1 MSSISYKMPKLVS
14 DFELSNKLIE
24 EAKLKARPES
34 ERIKK
39 TLKKEII
46 DALINNGISK
56 KEAIKIASDRIE
68 KKFLDP
74 SFIIKF
80 NDGKEVAAGVIK
92 ACPKFFEGEYVADSF
107 SPEDGT
113 QKAIILPDGN
123 IYSFKHGGYTI
134 RTNTSVAHVIDRIN
148 KIQNVYSELES
159 LGLKDE
165 FEKILSNIE
174 DLSKKD
180 IKEIKTL
187 LKTKGVIKNLD
198 DLNVKLYSR
207 YELSPE
213 GKPLSTDKN
222 LEELLQ
228 KMGSEYHYDLIVKEL
243 KITHPEISGN
253 SDNDLGIAYSIIQS
267 YAERDGF
274 KKDIIEHLSPLL
286 MNKFAINPLKDM
298 VEDAISKYDGQ
309 DYIKKLVDCLESNCT
324 YQYKYVIVMLWLIQC
339 VASWFHDNENCPV
352 KGAYMK
358 FEQVWLIQGL
368 QGLNKTKLFSKL
380 LDFNGMNKYF
390 KAGAKLNPTDKD
402 TIIQSIGYG
411 IVELGEIDSTFRKS
425 DIAELK
431 AFLSNT
437 YDQVRLP
444 YDRTASKYKRRTSF
458 CASVN
463 ETSFL
468 VDQTGNRRF
477 LILSLIA
484 ILFSEVE
491 KIDFFQLWGQ
501 VGQLYK
507 NGTKWWLD
515 RADDNDKLILDEL
528 EQLHS
533 SHIKTTMIDDIVCE
547 IVAKIEHIK
556 SQSSFPSFQSNNGQI
571 MQTTFSPTKILQ
583 YFGIQKPNRNEIAE
597 FKEKMAKAGFEFNKA
612 STLRLPA
619 NLLM

>member
-1 MSSISYKMPKLVS
+1 MSSSYKMPKLVS

-24 EAKLKARPES
+24 EAKIKAKPES

-39 TLKKEII
+39 SQKQE
-46 DALINNGISK
+46 LITILVKNGISK
-56 KEAIKIASDRIE
+56 KEAIKMASDRID
-68 KKFLDP
+68 KLSLDP

-80 NDGKEVAAGVIK
+80 NDGKEVAVGVIK
-92 ACPKFFEGEYVADSF
+92 ACPKLYEGEYVADPF
-107 SPEDGT
+107 YELEGK

-134 RTNTSVAHVIDRIN
+134 RNNTSVAYVIDRIN
-148 KIQNVYSELES
+148 KIQNVYSELEA

-180 IKEIKTL
+180 IREIKTL

-207 YELSPE
+207 YELSSE
-213 GKPLSTDKN
+213 GRPLSTDKN
-222 LEELLQ
+222 LEELLR
-228 KMGSEYHYDLIVKEL
+228 KYGFEFFYDEIAKEL
-243 KITHPEISGN
+243 KITHSEISK
-253 SDNDLGIAYSIIQS
+253 STDNDLGVAYSIIQS
-267 YAERDGF
+267 YAERDNF
-274 KKDIIEHLSPLL
+274 KKDIIEHLGPLL

-309 DYIKKLVDCLESNCT
+309 DYIKKLVDCLELNST

-339 VASWFHDNENCPV
+339 VASWFHENEKCPV

-358 FEQVWLIQGL
+358 FEQVLLIQGM
-368 QGLNKTKLFSKL
+368 QGLSKTKLFSKL

-390 KAGAKLNPTDKD
+390 KAGAKLNPSDKD
-402 TIIQSIGYG
+402 TIIQSNGYG
-411 IVELGEIDSTFRKS
+411 IVELGEIDATFRKS

-468 VDQTGNRRF
+468 VDMTGNRRF
-477 LILSLIA
+477 LILPLLA
-484 ILFSEVE
+484 INFIKVE
-491 KIDFFQLWGQ
+491 EIDFFSIM
-501 VGQLYK
+501 
-507 NGTKWWLD
+507 GTNWYY
-515 RADDNDKLILDEL
+515 
-528 EQLHS
+528 
-533 SHIKTTMIDDIVCE
+533 V
-547 IVAKIEHIK
+547 
-556 SQSSFPSFQSNNGQI
+556 
-571 MQTTFSPTKILQ
+571 
-583 YFGIQKPNRNEIAE
+583 
-597 FKEKMAKAGFEFNKA
+597 
-612 STLRLPA
+612 
-619 NLLM
+619 

>member
-1 MSSISYKMPKLVS
+1 MNSSYKMPKLLS
-14 DFELSNKLIE
+14 DFNLSNKLIE
-24 EAKLKARPES
+24 ESKLKAKPES
-34 ERIKK
+34 DRIKK
-39 TLKKEII
+39 SLKKEII
-46 DALINNGISK
+46 DSLVKNGISK
-56 KEAIKIASDRIE
+56 KEAMKIASDRIE
-68 KKFLDP
+68 RKSLDP

-80 NDGKEVAAGVIK
+80 NDGKEVAVGIIK
-92 ACPKFFEGEYVADSF
+92 ACPSLYEGDYVSDSF

-134 RTNTSVAHVIDRIN
+134 RTNTSVSHVVDRIN
-148 KIQNVYSELES
+148 KIQNVYSELEA
-159 LGLKDE
+159 LELKDE

-207 YELSPE
+207 YELSAE
-213 GKPLSTDKN
+213 GRPLSTDKN
-222 LEELLQ
+222 LEELLR
-228 KMGSEYHYDLIVKEL
+228 KCNFEFFYDEIAKEL
-243 KITHPEISGN
+243 KIIHPEISG
-253 SDNDLGIAYSIIQS
+253 STDNDLGVAYLIIQS

-274 KKDIIEHLSPLL
+274 KKDVIEHLSPLL

-324 YQYKYVIVMLWLIQC
+324 YQYKYKITMLWLIQC

-358 FEQVWLIQGL
+358 FEQVLLIQGI
-368 QGLNKTKLFSKL
+368 QGLSKTKLFSKL
-380 LDFNGMNKYF
+380 LDFDGMNKYF
-390 KAGAKLNPTDKD
+390 KAGAKLNPSDKD
-402 TIIQSIGYG
+402 TIIQSIGFG

-484 ILFSEVE
+484 ILFGEVE

-528 EQLHS
+528 ELLHA
-533 SHIKTTMIDDIVCE
+533 SHIKTTMIDDIVCDV
-547 IVAKIEHIK
+547 VAKIQQIK
-556 SQSSFPSFQSNNGQI
+556 LQPNFSGNQNHMMN
-571 MQTTFSPTKILQ
+571 TTFSPTKILQ
-583 YFGIQKPNRNEIAE
+583 YFNIPKPNRNEIAE
-597 FKEKMAKAGFEFNKA
+597 FKEKMSKAGYEFNKA
-612 STLRLPA
+612 NNFRLPA

>member
-1 MSSISYKMPKLVS
+1 MSNYKMPKLVS
-14 DFELSNKLIE
+14 NFELSNKLIE
-24 EAKLKARPES
+24 EAKLKAKPES
-34 ERIKK
+34 EKTKK
-39 TLKKEII
+39 FLKSKII
-46 DALINNGISK
+46 DTLVKNGISK
-56 KEAIKIASDRIE
+56 KEAMKIASDRIE
-68 KKFLDP
+68 KNFLDP

-80 NDGKEVAAGVIK
+80 NDGKEVAVGIIK
-92 ACPKFFEGEYVADSF
+92 ACPNLYEGQYVADPF
-107 SPEDGT
+107 SIEDG

-134 RTNTSVAHVIDRIN
+134 RTNTSVAYVIDRIN
-148 KIQNVYSELES
+148 KIQNVYSELEA

-165 FEKILSNIE
+165 FEKILSSIE

-187 LKTKGVIKNLD
+187 LKTKGIIKNLE
-198 DLNVKLYSR
+198 DLSVKLYSR
-207 YELSPE
+207 YELSVE

-222 LEELLQ
+222 LEELLR
-228 KMGSEYHYDLIVKEL
+228 KYSFEFFYDDIAKEL
-243 KITHPEISGN
+243 TVIHPEISGN
-253 SDNDLGIAYSIIQS
+253 SDNNLGVAYSIIQS
-267 YAERDGF
+267 YAERDNF

-324 YQYKYVIVMLWLIQC
+324 YQYKYAVVMLWLIQC

-352 KGAYMK
+352 KCAYMK
-358 FEQVWLIQGL
+358 FEQVLLIQGI
-368 QGLNKTKLFSKL
+368 QGLSKTKLFSKL

-390 KAGAKLNPTDKD
+390 KAGAKLNPSDKD

-411 IVELGEIDSTFRKS
+411 VVELGEIDATFRKS

-515 RADDNDKLILDEL
+515 RADINDKLILDEL
-528 EQLHS
+528 EQLHNF
-533 SHIKTTMIDDIVCE
+533 HIKTTMIDDIVNE
-547 IVAKIEHIK
+547 IVNKL
-556 SQSSFPSFQSNNGQI
+556 QSINTYQNTQLSGSMS
-571 MQTTFSPTKILQ
+571 QTTFSPSKILQ
-583 YFGIQKPNRNEIAE
+583 NFGIQKPNRNEIAE
-597 FKEKMAKAGFEFNKA
+597 FKAKMEANGFSFNKA
-612 STLRLPA
+612 GTIRLPS
-619 NLLM
+619 NILITI

>member
-1 MSSISYKMPKLVS
+1 MSSSYKMPKLVS
-14 DFELSNKLIE
+14 NFELSNKLIE
-24 EAKLKARPES
+24 EAKLKAKPES

-39 TLKKEII
+39 SQKQE
-46 DALINNGISK
+46 LITILVKNGISK
-56 KEAIKIASDRIE
+56 NEAMKMTSDRIE
-68 KKFLDP
+68 KLSLDP

-80 NDGKEVAAGVIK
+80 NDGKEVAVGVIK
-92 ACPKFFEGEYVADSF
+92 ACPKLYEGEYVADPF
-107 SPEDGT
+107 YELEGK

-134 RTNTSVAHVIDRIN
+134 RNNTSVAYVIDRIN
-148 KIQNVYSELES
+148 KIQNVYSELEA

-180 IKEIKTL
+180 IREIKTL

-207 YELSPE
+207 YELSSE
-213 GKPLSTDKN
+213 GRPLSTDKN
-222 LEELLQ
+222 LEELLR
-228 KMGSEYHYDLIVKEL
+228 KYGFEFFYDEIAKEL
-243 KITHPEISGN
+243 TITHPEISK
-253 SDNDLGIAYSIIQS
+253 STDNDLGVAYSIIQS
-267 YAERDGF
+267 YAERDNF
-274 KKDIIEHLSPLL
+274 KKDIIEHLGPLL

-309 DYIKKLVDCLESNCT
+309 DYIKKLVDCLELNST

-339 VASWFHDNENCPV
+339 VASWFHENEKCPV

-358 FEQVWLIQGL
+358 FEQVLLIQGM
-368 QGLNKTKLFSKL
+368 QGLSKTKLFSKL

-390 KAGAKLNPTDKD
+390 KAGAKLNPSDKD
-402 TIIQSIGYG
+402 TIIQSNGYG
-411 IVELGEIDSTFRKS
+411 IVELGEIDATFRKS

-468 VDQTGNRRF
+468 VDMTGNRRF
-477 LILSLIA
+477 LILPLLA
-484 ILFSEVE
+484 INFIKVE
-491 KIDFFQLWGQ
+491 EIDFFQLWGQ
-501 VGQLYK
+501 IAIMYK

-515 RADDNDKLILDEL
+515 RDNIDDKVILNEL
-528 EQLHS
+528 EQLHNA
-533 SHIKTTMIDDIVCE
+533 HIKTTMIDDIVYE
-547 IVAKIEHIK
+547 VVTKIEERRSHPN
-556 SQSSFPSFQSNNGQI
+556 PSLGNH
-571 MQTTFSPTKILQ
+571 MQPIQTSFSPTKILQ
-583 YFGIQKPNRNEIAE
+583 SYGIQKPNRSEIAE
-597 FKEKMAKAGFEFNKA
+597 FKEKMSKAGYEFNKA
-612 STLRLPA
+612 NSLRLPS
-619 NLLM
+619 NLLN

>member
-1 MSSISYKMPKLVS
+1 MSSSYKMPKLVS
-14 DFELSNKLIE
+14 NFELSNKLIE
-24 EAKLKARPES
+24 EAKLKAKPES

-39 TLKKEII
+39 SQKQE
-46 DALINNGISK
+46 LITILVKNGISK
-56 KEAIKIASDRIE
+56 KEAIKMASDRID
-68 KKFLDP
+68 KLSLDP

-80 NDGKEVAAGVIK
+80 NDGKEVAVGVIK
-92 ACPKFFEGEYVADSF
+92 ACPKLYEGEYVADPF
-107 SPEDGT
+107 YELEGK

-134 RTNTSVAHVIDRIN
+134 RNNTSVAYVIDRIN
-148 KIQNVYSELES
+148 KIQNVYSELEA

-180 IKEIKTL
+180 IREIKTL

-207 YELSPE
+207 YELSSE
-213 GKPLSTDKN
+213 GRPLSTDKN
-222 LEELLQ
+222 LEELLR
-228 KMGSEYHYDLIVKEL
+228 KYGFEFFYDEIAKEL
-243 KITHPEISGN
+243 TITHPEISK
-253 SDNDLGIAYSIIQS
+253 STDNDLGVAYSIIQS
-267 YAERDGF
+267 YAERDNF
-274 KKDIIEHLSPLL
+274 KKDIIEHLGPLL

-309 DYIKKLVDCLESNCT
+309 DYIKKLVDCLELNST
-324 YQYKYVIVMLWLIQC
+324 YQYKYVIVRLWLIQC
-339 VASWFHDNENCPV
+339 VASWFHENEKCPV

-358 FEQVWLIQGL
+358 FEQVLLIQGM
-368 QGLNKTKLFSKL
+368 QGLSKTKLFSKL

-390 KAGAKLNPTDKD
+390 KAGAKLNPSDKD
-402 TIIQSIGYG
+402 TIIQSNGYG
-411 IVELGEIDSTFRKS
+411 IVELGEIDATFRKS

-468 VDQTGNRRF
+468 VDMTGNRRF
-477 LILSLIA
+477 LILPLLA
-484 ILFSEVE
+484 INFIKVE
-491 KIDFFQLWGQ
+491 EIDFFQLWGQ
-501 VGQLYK
+501 IAIMYK

-515 RADDNDKLILDEL
+515 RDNIDDKVILNEL
-528 EQLHS
+528 EQLHNA
-533 SHIKTTMIDDIVCE
+533 HIKTTMIDDIVYE
-547 IVAKIEHIK
+547 VVTKIEERRSHPN
-556 SQSSFPSFQSNNGQI
+556 PSLGNH
-571 MQTTFSPTKILQ
+571 MQPIQTSFSPTKILQ
-583 YFGIQKPNRNEIAE
+583 SYGIQKPNRSEIAE
-597 FKEKMAKAGFEFNKA
+597 FKEKMSKAGYEFNKA
-612 STLRLPA
+612 NSLRLPS
-619 NLLM
+619 NLLN

>member
-1 MSSISYKMPKLVS
+1 MPKLIS
-14 DFELSNKLIE
+14 DFNLSNKLIE
-24 EAKLKARPES
+24 SAKLKAKPES
-34 ERIKK
+34 ESIKK
-39 TLKKEII
+39 TLKNEII
-46 DALINNGISK
+46 DTMIKNGISK
-56 KEAIKIASDRIE
+56 KEAMKIASDRIE
-68 KKFLDP
+68 RKSLDP

-80 NDGKEVAAGVIK
+80 NDGKEVTAGIIK
-92 ACPKFFEGEYVADSF
+92 AYPKLYEGEYIADPF
-107 SPEDGT
+107 SIEDGT

-148 KIQNVYSELES
+148 KIQNVYSEFEALE
-159 LGLKDE
+159 LKDE

-207 YELSPE
+207 YELSAE
-213 GKPLSTDKN
+213 WKVISTDKN
-222 LEELLQ
+222 LEELLR
-228 KMGSEYHYDLIVKEL
+228 KYGFEFFYDEIAKEL
-243 KITHPEISGN
+243 KITHPEISG
-253 SDNDLGIAYSIIQS
+253 STDNDLGVAYSIIQS

-274 KKDIIEHLSPLL
+274 KKDVIEHLSPLL
-286 MNKFAINPLKDM
+286 MNKWAINPLQDM

-309 DYIKKLVDCLESNCT
+309 DYIKKLVDCLESNCS

-358 FEQVWLIQGL
+358 FEQVLLIQGK
-368 QGLNKTKLFSKL
+368 QGLSKTKLFSKL
-380 LDFNGMNKYF
+380 LDFDGMNKYF

-515 RADDNDKLILDEL
+515 RADINDKLILDEL
-528 EQLHS
+528 EQLHN

-547 IVAKIEHIK
+547 IIAKIEHIK
-556 SQSSFPSFQSNNGQI
+556 SQSNFQLANQNQVQT
-571 MQTTFSPTKILQ
+571 MQTTFSSTKILQ
-583 YFGIQKPNRNEIAE
+583 NFGIQKPSRGEISE
-597 FKEKMAKAGFEFNKA
+597 FKEKMAKAGYVFNSA
-612 STLRLPA
+612 NNLRLPA

>member
-68 KKFLDP
+68 KRFLDP

-228 KMGSEYHYDLIVKEL
+228 KMGSEYHYDLIAKEL

>member
-1 MSSISYKMPKLVS
+1 MSSYIMPKLLS
-14 DFELSNKLIE
+14 DFKLSTKKIE
-24 EAKLKARPES
+24 EAKLKAKPES

-39 TLKKEII
+39 SLKKEII
-46 DALINNGISK
+46 ETLVKDGVSK

-68 KKFLDP
+68 KKTLDP
-74 SFIIKF
+74 SFLIKF
-80 NDGKEVAAGVIK
+80 NDGKEVAGGFIK
-92 ACPKFFEGEYVADSF
+92 SCPNLYKDQYVADPF
-107 SPEDGT
+107 SIEDGT

-134 RTNTSVAHVIDRIN
+134 KTNTSVAYVVDRIN
-148 KIQNVYSELES
+148 KIQNVYSELEA

-165 FEKILSNIE
+165 FEKILSSIE

-228 KMGSEYHYDLIVKEL
+228 KMGSEYHYDQIAKEL

-339 VASWFHDNENCPV
+339 VASWFHDNEKCPV

-358 FEQVWLIQGL
+358 FEQVFLIQGS
-368 QGLNKTKLFSKL
+368 QGLSKTKLFSKL

-390 KAGAKLNPTDKD
+390 KAGAKLNPSDKD
-402 TIIQSIGYG
+402 TIIQSIGFG
-411 IVELGEIDSTFRKS
+411 IVELGEIDATFRQS

-437 YDQVRLP
+437 YDQVRQP
-444 YDRTASKYKRRTSF
+444 YDRTASIYKRRTSF
-458 CASVN
+458 GASCN
-463 ETSFL
+463 ILSIFS
-468 VDQTGNRRF
+468 DQTGNRRF
-477 LILSLIA
+477 LVLPLKA
-484 ILFSEVE
+484 INFSEVE

-515 RADDNDKLILDEL
+515 RDDTNDKIILDEL
-528 EQLHS
+528 EQLHN
-533 SHIKTTMIDDIVCE
+533 SHMKTTMIDDIVCE
-547 IVAKIEHIK
+547 IVTKIEQIK
-556 SQSSFPSFQSNNGQI
+556 SQSNFQSVNQNQIQI

-583 YFGIQKPNRNEIAE
+583 YFQIQKPSRAEISE
-597 FKEKMAKAGFEFNKA
+597 FKEKMAKAGYEFNKA
-612 STLRLPA
+612 NNLRLPA

>member
-1 MSSISYKMPKLVS
+1 MSSSYKMPKLVS
-14 DFELSNKLIE
+14 NFELSNKLIE
-24 EAKLKARPES
+24 EAKLKAKPES

-39 TLKKEII
+39 SQKQE
-46 DALINNGISK
+46 LITILVKNGISK
-56 KEAIKIASDRIE
+56 KEAIKMASDSIE
-68 KKFLDP
+68 KLSLDP

-80 NDGKEVAAGVIK
+80 NDGKEVSVGVIK
-92 ACPKFFEGEYVADSF
+92 ACPQLYEGHYVADPF
-107 SPEDGT
+107 SIEDDGT

-148 KIQNVYSELES
+148 KIQNVYSELEA

-180 IKEIKTL
+180 IREIKTL

-207 YELSPE
+207 YELSSE
-213 GKPLSTDKN
+213 GRPLSTDKN
-222 LEELLQ
+222 LEELLR
-228 KMGSEYHYDLIVKEL
+228 KYGFEFFYDEIAKEL
-243 KITHPEISGN
+243 TITHPEISK
-253 SDNDLGIAYSIIQS
+253 STDNDLGVAYSIIQS
-267 YAERDGF
+267 YAERDNF
-274 KKDIIEHLSPLL
+274 KKDIIEHLGPLL

-309 DYIKKLVDCLESNCT
+309 DYIKKLVDCLELNST

-339 VASWFHDNENCPV
+339 VASWFHENEKCPV

-358 FEQVWLIQGL
+358 FEQVLLIQGM
-368 QGLNKTKLFSKL
+368 QGLSKTKLFSKL

-390 KAGAKLNPTDKD
+390 KAGAKLNPSDKD
-402 TIIQSIGYG
+402 TIIQSNGYG
-411 IVELGEIDSTFRKS
+411 IVELGEIDATFRKS

-468 VDQTGNRRF
+468 VDMTGNRRF
-477 LILSLIA
+477 LILPLLA
-484 ILFSEVE
+484 INFIKVE
-491 KIDFFQLWGQ
+491 EIDFFQLWGQ
-501 VGQLYK
+501 IAIMYK

-515 RADDNDKLILDEL
+515 RDNIDDKVILNEL
-528 EQLHS
+528 EQLHNA
-533 SHIKTTMIDDIVCE
+533 HIKTTMIDDIVYE
-547 IVAKIEHIK
+547 VVTKIEERRSHPN
-556 SQSSFPSFQSNNGQI
+556 PSLGNH
-571 MQTTFSPTKILQ
+571 MQPIQTSFSPTKILQ
-583 YFGIQKPNRNEIAE
+583 YFGIQKPNRSEIAE
-597 FKEKMAKAGFEFNKA
+597 FKEKMSKAGYEFNKA
-612 STLRLPA
+612 NSLRLPS
-619 NLLM
+619 NLLN

>member
-1 MSSISYKMPKLVS
+1 MSSSYKMPKLVS
-14 DFELSNKLIE
+14 NFELSNKLIE
-24 EAKLKARPES
+24 EAKLKAKPES

-39 TLKKEII
+39 SQKQE
-46 DALINNGISK
+46 LITILVKNGISK
-56 KEAIKIASDRIE
+56 NEAMKMTSDRIE
-68 KKFLDP
+68 KLSLDP

-80 NDGKEVAAGVIK
+80 NDGKEVAVGVIK
-92 ACPKFFEGEYVADSF
+92 ACPKLYEGEYVADPF
-107 SPEDGT
+107 YELEGK

-134 RTNTSVAHVIDRIN
+134 RNNTSVAYVIDRIN
-148 KIQNVYSELES
+148 KIQNVYSELEA

-180 IKEIKTL
+180 IREIKTL

-207 YELSPE
+207 YELSSE
-213 GKPLSTDKN
+213 GRPLSTDKN
-222 LEELLQ
+222 LEELLR
-228 KMGSEYHYDLIVKEL
+228 KYGFEFFYDEIAKEL
-243 KITHPEISGN
+243 TITHPEISK
-253 SDNDLGIAYSIIQS
+253 STDNDLGVAYSIIQS
-267 YAERDGF
+267 YAERDNF
-274 KKDIIEHLSPLL
+274 KKDIIEHLGPLL

-309 DYIKKLVDCLESNCT
+309 DYIKKLVDCLELNST

-339 VASWFHDNENCPV
+339 VASWFHENEKCPV

-358 FEQVWLIQGL
+358 FEQVLLIQGM
-368 QGLNKTKLFSKL
+368 QGLSKTKLFSKL

-390 KAGAKLNPTDKD
+390 KAGAKLNPSDKD
-402 TIIQSIGYG
+402 TIIQSNGYG
-411 IVELGEIDSTFRKS
+411 IVELGEIDATFRKS

-468 VDQTGNRRF
+468 VDMTGNRRF
-477 LILSLIA
+477 LILPLLA
-484 ILFSEVE
+484 INFIKVE
-491 KIDFFQLWGQ
+491 EIDFFQLWGQ
-501 VGQLYK
+501 IAIMYK

-515 RADDNDKLILDEL
+515 RADINDKLILDEL
-528 EQLHS
+528 ELLHS

-547 IVAKIEHIK
+547 IIAKIEHIK
-556 SQSSFPSFQSNNGQI
+556 SQSNFQSTNQKHIQI
-571 MQTTFSPTKILQ
+571 VQNTFSPTKILQ
-583 YFGIQKPNRNEIAE
+583 HFGIQKPNRNELAE
-597 FKEKMAKAGFEFNKA
+597 FKEKMAKKGYEFNKA
-612 STLRLPA
+612 NSLRLPS
-619 NLLM
+619 NLLVQ

>member
-1 MSSISYKMPKLVS
+1 MSSSYKMPKLVS
-14 DFELSNKLIE
+14 NFELSNKLIE
-24 EAKLKARPES
+24 EAKLKAKPES

-39 TLKKEII
+39 SQKQE
-46 DALINNGISK
+46 LITILVKNGISK
-56 KEAIKIASDRIE
+56 NEAMKMASDRIE
-68 KKFLDP
+68 KLSLDP

-80 NDGKEVAAGVIK
+80 NDGKEVLVGVIK
-92 ACPKFFEGEYVADSF
+92 ACPQLYEGHYVADPF
-107 SPEDGT
+107 SIEDDGT

-148 KIQNVYSELES
+148 KIQNVYSELEA

-180 IKEIKTL
+180 IREIKTL

-207 YELSPE
+207 YELSSE
-213 GKPLSTDKN
+213 GRPLSTDKN
-222 LEELLQ
+222 LEELLR
-228 KMGSEYHYDLIVKEL
+228 KYGFEFFYDEIAKEL
-243 KITHPEISGN
+243 TITHPEISK
-253 SDNDLGIAYSIIQS
+253 STDNDLGVAYSIIQS
-267 YAERDGF
+267 YAERDNF
-274 KKDIIEHLSPLL
+274 KKDIIEHLGPLL

-309 DYIKKLVDCLESNCT
+309 DYIKKLVDCLELNST

-339 VASWFHDNENCPV
+339 VASWFHENEKCPV

-358 FEQVWLIQGL
+358 FEQVLLIQGM
-368 QGLNKTKLFSKL
+368 QGLSKTKLFSKL

-390 KAGAKLNPTDKD
+390 KAGAKLNPSDKD
-402 TIIQSIGYG
+402 TIIQSNGYG
-411 IVELGEIDSTFRKS
+411 IVELGEIDATFRKS

-468 VDQTGNRRF
+468 VDMTGNRRF
-477 LILSLIA
+477 FILPLLA
-484 ILFSEVE
+484 INFIKVE
-491 KIDFFQLWGQ
+491 EIDFFQLWGQ
-501 VGQLYK
+501 IAIMYK

-515 RADDNDKLILDEL
+515 RDNIDDKVILNEL
-528 EQLHS
+528 EQLHNA
-533 SHIKTTMIDDIVCE
+533 HIKTTMIDDIVYE
-547 IVAKIEHIK
+547 VVTKIEERR
-556 SQSSFPSFQSNNGQI
+556 SLPNPSLGNH
-571 MQTTFSPTKILQ
+571 MQPIQTSFSPTKILQ
-583 YFGIQKPNRNEIAE
+583 YFGIQKPNAP
-597 FKEKMAKAGFEFNKA
+597 KTK
-612 STLRLPA
+612 
-619 NLLM
+619 

>member
-1 MSSISYKMPKLVS
+1 MSSSYKMPKLVS
-14 DFELSNKLIE
+14 NFELSNKLIE
-24 EAKLKARPES
+24 ESKLKAKPES
-34 ERIKK
+34 DRIKK
-39 TLKKEII
+39 SLKKEII
-46 DALINNGISK
+46 ETLVKNGVSK

-80 NDGKEVAAGVIK
+80 NDGKEIAVGVIK
-92 ACPKFFEGEYVADSF
+92 SCPKLYEGEYVADPF
-107 SPEDGT
+107 SIEDGT

-148 KIQNVYSELES
+148 KIQNVYSELEA

-180 IKEIKTL
+180 IKEIKNL
-187 LKTKGVIKNLD
+187 LKAKSVIKNLD
-198 DLNVKLYSR
+198 DLNIKLFSR
-207 YELSPE
+207 YELSSE
-213 GKPLSTDKN
+213 GRPLSTDKN
-222 LEELLQ
+222 LEELLMKFWFQ
-228 KMGSEYHYDLIVKEL
+228 FFYDQIAKEL
-243 KITHPEISGN
+243 KITHPEISE
-253 SDNDLGIAYSIIQS
+253 STDNDLGVAYSIIQS

-274 KKDIIEHLSPLL
+274 KKDILEHLSPLL
-286 MNKFAINPLKDM
+286 INKFAINPLKDM

-309 DYIKKLVDCLESNCT
+309 DYIKKLVDCLESKCT

-339 VASWFHDNENCPV
+339 VASWYHDNENCPV

-358 FEQVWLIQGL
+358 FEQVLLLQGIQGL
-368 QGLNKTKLFSKL
+368 SKTKLFSKL

-390 KAGAKLNPTDKD
+390 KAGAKLNPSDKD

-411 IVELGEIDSTFRKS
+411 IVELGEIDATFRKS

-468 VDQTGNRRF
+468 VDMTGNRRF
-477 LILSLIA
+477 FIIA
-484 ILFSEVE
+484 LLFINFAEIE

-501 VGQLYK
+501 IGQLYK

-515 RADDNDKLILDEL
+515 KENSIDKTILNEL
-528 EQLHS
+528 EQLHN

-547 IVAKIEHIK
+547 VVRKIEEK
-556 SQSSFPSFQSNNGQI
+556 RSQSNLSFGNNIQPI
-571 MQTTFSPTKILQ
+571 QTSFSPTKILQ
-583 YFGIQKPNRNEIAE
+583 YFGIQKPNRSEIAE
-597 FKEKMAKAGFEFNKA
+597 FKEKMAKKGYEFNKA
-612 STLRLPA
+612 NNLRLPS
-619 NLLM
+619 NLLLQ

>member
-1 MSSISYKMPKLVS
+1 MNSNCKMPKLVS
-14 DFELSNKLIE
+14 DFELSNKLID
-24 EAKLKARPES
+24 EAKIKAKPES

-39 TLKKEII
+39 SLKQEII
-46 DALINNGISK
+46 INLVKNGISK

-80 NDGKEVAAGVIK
+80 NDGKEVAVGVIK
-92 ACPKFFEGEYVADSF
+92 ACPQLYEGHYVADPF
-107 SPEDGT
+107 SIEDGT

-148 KIQNVYSELES
+148 KIQNVYSEIEA

-180 IKEIKTL
+180 IREIKNL
-187 LKTKGVIKNLD
+187 LKAKSVIKNLD
-198 DLNVKLYSR
+198 DLNVRLFSR
-207 YELSPE
+207 YEISHE
-213 GKPLSTDKN
+213 GRPLSTDKN
-222 LEELLQ
+222 LEELLR
-228 KMGSEYHYDLIVKEL
+228 KYGFEFYYDEIAKEL
-243 KITHPEISGN
+243 KITHSEISE
-253 SDNDLGIAYSIIQS
+253 STDNDLGVAYSIIQS
-267 YAERDGF
+267 YAERDNF
-274 KKDIIEHLSPLL
+274 KKDIIEHLGPLL

-309 DYIKKLVDCLESNCT
+309 DYIKKLVDCLELNST
-324 YQYKYVIVMLWLIQC
+324 YQYKYVIVRLWLIQC
-339 VASWFHDNENCPV
+339 VASWFHENEKCPV

-358 FEQVWLIQGL
+358 FEQVLLIQGM
-368 QGLNKTKLFSKL
+368 QGLSKTKLFSKL

-390 KAGAKLNPTDKD
+390 KAGAKLNPSDKD
-402 TIIQSIGYG
+402 TIIQSNGYG
-411 IVELGEIDSTFRKS
+411 IVELGEIDATFRKS

-468 VDQTGNRRF
+468 VDMTGNRRF
-477 LILSLIA
+477 LIMAL
-484 ILFSEVE
+484 LFINFAEIE

-501 VGQLYK
+501 AGRLYK
-507 NGTKWWLD
+507 NGSKWWLD
-515 RADDNDKLILDEL
+515 RDNIDDKVILDEL
-528 EQLHS
+528 EQLHNA
-533 SHIKTTMIDDIVCE
+533 HIKTTMIDDIVYE
-547 IVAKIEHIK
+547 VITKIEAIRLNHN
-556 SQSSFPSFQSNNGQI
+556 PSFGNQNHMQS

-597 FKEKMAKAGFEFNKA
+597 FKEKMSKAGYEFNKA
-612 STLRLPA
+612 NSLRLPS
-619 NLLM
+619 NLLI

>member
-1 MSSISYKMPKLVS
+1 MSSSYKMPKLIS
-14 DFELSNKLIE
+14 DFNLSNKLIE
-24 EAKLKARPES
+24 VAKLKAKPES
-34 ERIKK
+34 ENIKK
-39 TLKKEII
+39 SLKKEII
-46 DALINNGISK
+46 KTLVKNGISK

-68 KKFLDP
+68 KKSLDP
-74 SFIIKF
+74 SFLIKF
-80 NDGKEVAAGVIK
+80 NDGKEVAVGIIK
-92 ACPKFFEGEYVADSF
+92 ACPSLYEGEYIADPF
-107 SPEDGT
+107 SIEDGT
-113 QKAIILPDGN
+113 QKAIVLPDGN

-134 RTNTSVAHVIDRIN
+134 RTNTSLAHVIDRIN
-148 KIQNVYSELES
+148 KIQNVYSEFEALE
-159 LGLKDE
+159 LKDE

-187 LKTKGVIKNLD
+187 LKIKGVIKNLD
-198 DLNVKLYSR
+198 DLSVKIYSR
-207 YELSPE
+207 YELSAE
-213 GKPLSTDKN
+213 GKPISTDKN
-222 LEELLQ
+222 LEELLR
-228 KMGSEYHYDLIVKEL
+228 KYGFEFFYDEIAKEL
-243 KITHPEISGN
+243 KITHPEISE
-253 SDNDLGIAYSIIQS
+253 STDNDLGVAYSIIQS
-267 YAERDGF
+267 YAERDNF

-298 VEDAISKYDGQ
+298 VEDAIAKYDGQ
-309 DYIKKLVDCLESNCT
+309 DYIKKLVDCLESNCS

-352 KGAYMK
+352 KSAYMK
-358 FEQVWLIQGL
+358 FEQVLLIQGV
-368 QGLNKTKLFSKL
+368 QGLSKTKLFSKL
-380 LDFNGMNKYF
+380 LDFDGMNKYF
-390 KAGAKLNPTDKD
+390 KAGAKLNPSDKD
-402 TIIQSIGYG
+402 TIIQSIGFG
-411 IVELGEIDSTFRKS
+411 IVELGEIDATFRKS

-501 VGQLYK
+501 IGTLYK

-515 RADDNDKLILDEL
+515 RADNRDKLILDEL
-528 EQLHS
+528 EQLHNC
-533 SHIKTTMIDDIVCE
+533 HIKTTMIDDVVSE
-547 IVAKIEHIK
+547 IDEKIKYIK
-556 SQSSFPSFQSNNGQI
+556 SQHNFQVNQI
-571 MQTTFSPTKILQ
+571 QITQTTFSPTKILQ
-583 YFGIQKPNRNEIAE
+583 NFGIQRPSRTEIAE
-597 FKEKMAKAGFEFNKA
+597 FKEKMAKKGYEFNKA
-612 STLRLPA
+612 NNLRLPS
-619 NLLM
+619 NLLN

>member
-1 MSSISYKMPKLVS
+1 MNSSYKMPKLIS
-14 DFELSNKLIE
+14 NFDLSNKLIE
-24 EAKLKARPES
+24 DAKLKAKPES

-39 TLKKEII
+39 SLKKEII
-46 DALINNGISK
+46 DTLVKNGVSK
-56 KEAIKIASDRIE
+56 NKAMKIASDRIE

-80 NDGKEVAAGVIK
+80 NDGKEVAVGVIK
-92 ACPKFFEGEYVADSF
+92 ACPKLYEGEYVADPF
-107 SPEDGT
+107 SIEDGT
-113 QKAIILPDGN
+113 QKAVILPNGN

-134 RTNTSVAHVIDRIN
+134 RTNTSVAYVVDRIN
-148 KIQNVYSELES
+148 KLEKAYSELEA

-165 FEKILSNIE
+165 FEKILSSIE

-187 LKTKGVIKNLD
+187 LKTKGIIKNLD

-222 LEELLQ
+222 LEELL
-228 KMGSEYHYDLIVKEL
+228 KKYGFESFYDEIAKEL
-243 KITHPEISGN
+243 TVIHPEILSET
-253 SDNDLGIAYSIIQS
+253 DNNLGVAYSIIQS
-267 YAERDGF
+267 YAERDNF

-324 YQYKYVIVMLWLIQC
+324 YQYKYAVVMLWLIQC
-339 VASWFHDNENCPV
+339 VASWFHENENCPV

-358 FEQVWLIQGL
+358 FEQVLLIQGS
-368 QGLNKTKLFSKL
+368 QGLSKTKLFSKL

-411 IVELGEIDSTFRKS
+411 VVELGEIDSTFRKS

-515 RADDNDKLILDEL
+515 RADVNDKIILDEL
-528 EQLHS
+528 ELLHT

-556 SQSSFPSFQSNNGQI
+556 SQSNFQSANQNHVQT
-571 MQTTFSPTKILQ
+571 MQTTFSSTKILQ
-583 YFGIQKPNRNEIAE
+583 NFGIQKPNRNEIAE
-597 FKEKMAKAGFEFNKA
+597 FKEKMAKAGYVFNSA
-612 STLRLPA
+612 NNLRLPA

>member
-1 MSSISYKMPKLVS
+1 MSSYIMPKLLS
-14 DFELSNKLIE
+14 DFKLSTKKIE
-24 EAKLKARPES
+24 EAKIKAKPES

-39 TLKKEII
+39 SLKNEII
-46 DALINNGISK
+46 DSLVKNGISK

-80 NDGKEVAAGVIK
+80 NDGKEIAVGVIK
-92 ACPKFFEGEYVADSF
+92 SCPKLYEGEYVADPF
-107 SPEDGT
+107 SIEDGT

-148 KIQNVYSELES
+148 KIQNVYSELEA

-207 YELSPE
+207 YELSSD

-222 LEELLQ
+222 LEELLR
-228 KMGSEYHYDLIVKEL
+228 KYSFEFFYDEIAKEL
-243 KITHPEISGN
+243 TVIHPEISGN

-267 YAERDGF
+267 YAERDNF

-298 VEDAISKYDGQ
+298 IEDAIISYDGQ
-309 DYIKKLVDCLESNCT
+309 DYIKQLVDNLESNCT
-324 YQYKYVIVMLWLIQC
+324 YQYKYVVVMLWLIQC

-358 FEQVWLIQGL
+358 FEQVLLIQGI
-368 QGLNKTKLFSKL
+368 QGLSKTKLFSKL

-390 KAGAKLNPTDKD
+390 KAGAKLNPSDKD

-411 IVELGEIDSTFRKS
+411 IVELGEIDATFRKS

-468 VDQTGNRRF
+468 VDMTGNRRF
-477 LILSLIA
+477 LVLPLKA
-484 ILFSEVE
+484 INFPGVE
-491 KIDFFQLWGQ
+491 EIEFFQLWGQ
-501 VGQLYK
+501 VGTMYK

-515 RADDNDKLILDEL
+515 RADANDKLILDEL
-528 EQLHS
+528 EQLHN
-533 SHIKTTMIDDIVCE
+533 SHIKTTMIDDIVCDV
-547 IVAKIEHIK
+547 VAKIQQIK
-556 SQSSFPSFQSNNGQI
+556 LQPNFSGNQVQT

-583 YFGIQKPNRNEIAE
+583 YFGIPKPNRNEIAE
-597 FKEKMAKAGFEFNKA
+597 FKEKMAKEGYVFNKA
-612 STLRLPA
+612 NNFRLPA

>member
-1 MSSISYKMPKLVS
+1 MNSSYKMPKLLS
-14 DFELSNKLIE
+14 NFELSNKLIE
-24 EAKLKARPES
+24 EAKLKAKPES

-39 TLKKEII
+39 SLKKEII

-80 NDGKEVAAGVIK
+80 NDGKEVAVGVIK
-92 ACPKFFEGEYVADSF
+92 AFPKLYEGEYVADPF
-107 SPEDGT
+107 SIEDGT

-134 RTNTSVAHVIDRIN
+134 RTNTSVAYVVDRIN
-148 KIQNVYSELES
+148 KLEKAYSELET
-159 LGLKDE
+159 LGLKYE
-165 FEKILSNIE
+165 FEKILSSIE

-180 IKEIKTL
+180 IKDVKNL

-228 KMGSEYHYDLIVKEL
+228 KYNFESFYDEIAKEL

-253 SDNDLGIAYSIIQS
+253 SDNDLGVAYSIIQS

-309 DYIKKLVDCLESNCT
+309 DYIKKLVDCLESNCS
-324 YQYKYVIVMLWLIQC
+324 YQYKYAVVKLWLIQC

-358 FEQVWLIQGL
+358 FEQVLLWHGFQGIQ
-368 QGLNKTKLFSKL
+368 KTKFFSKL

-390 KAGAKLNPTDKD
+390 KAGAKINPSDKD
-402 TIIQSIGYG
+402 TIIQSNGYG
-411 IVELGEIDSTFRKS
+411 IVELGEIDATFRKS

-431 AFLSNT
+431 AYLSNT
-437 YDQVRLP
+437 FDEVRLP
-444 YDRTASKYKRRTSF
+444 YDRTSSKYKRRTSF

-477 LILSLIA
+477 LILSLIS

-501 VGQLYK
+501 VGTMYK

-515 RADDNDKLILDEL
+515 RANDNDKLILDEL
-528 EQLHS
+528 EQLHN

-556 SQSSFPSFQSNNGQI
+556 SQSSFPSFQSNNGQA

-597 FKEKMAKAGFEFNKA
+597 FKEKMSKAGYEFNKA
-612 STLRLPA
+612 NTLRLPT

>member
-1 MSSISYKMPKLVS
+1 MNSISYMPKLVS
-14 DFELSNKLIE
+14 DFELSNKLID
-24 EAKLKARPES
+24 EAKIKAKPES

-39 TLKKEII
+39 SQKQE
-46 DALINNGISK
+46 LITILVKNGISK
-56 KEAIKIASDRIE
+56 NEAMKMTSDRIE
-68 KKFLDP
+68 KLSLDP

-80 NDGKEVAAGVIK
+80 NDGKEVAVGVIK
-92 ACPKFFEGEYVADSF
+92 ACPKLYEGEYVADPF
-107 SPEDGT
+107 YELEGK

-148 KIQNVYSELES
+148 KIQNVYSELEA

-180 IKEIKTL
+180 IREIKTL

-207 YELSPE
+207 YELSSE
-213 GKPLSTDKN
+213 GRPLSTDKN
-222 LEELLQ
+222 LEELLR
-228 KMGSEYHYDLIVKEL
+228 KYGFEFFYDEIAKEL
-243 KITHPEISGN
+243 TITHPEISK
-253 SDNDLGIAYSIIQS
+253 STDNDLGVAYSIIQS
-267 YAERDGF
+267 YAERDNF
-274 KKDIIEHLSPLL
+274 KKDIIEHLGPLL

-309 DYIKKLVDCLESNCT
+309 DYIKKLVDCLELNST

-339 VASWFHDNENCPV
+339 VASWFHENEKCPV

-358 FEQVWLIQGL
+358 FEQVLLIQGM
-368 QGLNKTKLFSKL
+368 QGLSKTKLFSKL

-390 KAGAKLNPTDKD
+390 KAGAKLNPSDKD
-402 TIIQSIGYG
+402 TIIQSNGYG
-411 IVELGEIDSTFRKS
+411 IVELGEIDATFRKS

-468 VDQTGNRRF
+468 VDMTGNRRF
-477 LILSLIA
+477 LILPLLA
-484 ILFSEVE
+484 INFIKVE
-491 KIDFFQLWGQ
+491 EIDFFQLWGQ
-501 VGQLYK
+501 IAIMYK

-515 RADDNDKLILDEL
+515 RDNIDDKVILNEL
-528 EQLHS
+528 EQLHNA
-533 SHIKTTMIDDIVCE
+533 HIKTTMIDDIVYE
-547 IVAKIEHIK
+547 VVTKIKER
-556 SQSSFPSFQSNNGQI
+556 SSNPNPSLGNH
-571 MQTTFSPTKILQ
+571 MQPIQTSFSPTKILQ
-583 YFGIQKPNRNEIAE
+583 SYGIQKPNRSEIAE
-597 FKEKMAKAGFEFNKA
+597 FKEKMSKAGYEFNKA
-612 STLRLPA
+612 NSLRLPS
-619 NLLM
+619 NLLN

>member
-1 MSSISYKMPKLVS
+1 MSSISYKMPKLLS
-14 DFELSNKLIE
+14 NFELSNKLIE
-24 EAKLKARPES
+24 EAKLKAKPKA

-39 TLKKEII
+39 SLKKEII
-46 DALINNGISK
+46 DNLVKNGISK
-56 KEAIKIASDRIE
+56 KEAMKIANDRIE

-80 NDGKEVAAGVIK
+80 NDGKEVAVGVIK
-92 ACPKFFEGEYVADSF
+92 ACPKLYEGEYVADPF
-107 SPEDGT
+107 SIEDGT
-113 QKAIILPDGN
+113 QKAVILPDGN

-148 KIQNVYSELES
+148 KIQNVYSEFEA

-222 LEELLQ
+222 LEELLR
-228 KMGSEYHYDLIVKEL
+228 KYGFEFFYDEIAKEL

-253 SDNDLGIAYSIIQS
+253 SDNDLGVAYSIIQS

-298 VEDAISKYDGQ
+298 VEDAIIKYDGQ
-309 DYIKKLVDCLESNCT
+309 DYIKKLVDCLESNCS
-324 YQYKYVIVMLWLIQC
+324 YQYKYAVVKLWLIQC

-358 FEQVWLIQGL
+358 FEQVLLIQGL
-368 QGLNKTKLFSKL
+368 QGIQKTKLFSKL

-390 KAGAKLNPTDKD
+390 KAGAKLNPSDKD
-402 TIIQSIGYG
+402 TIIQSNGYG
-411 IVELGEIDSTFRKS
+411 IVELGEIDATFRKS

-484 ILFSEVE
+484 ILFSDVE

-501 VGQLYK
+501 IGTMYK

-515 RADDNDKLILDEL
+515 RADANDKLILDEL
-528 EQLHS
+528 EQLHN

-547 IVAKIEHIK
+547 IIAKIEHIK
-556 SQSSFPSFQSNNGQI
+556 SQSNFQSANQNHIQT

>member
-1 MSSISYKMPKLVS
+1 MNSISYMPKLVS
-14 DFELSNKLIE
+14 DFELSNKLID
-24 EAKLKARPES
+24 EAKIKAKPES

-39 TLKKEII
+39 SQKQE
-46 DALINNGISK
+46 LITILVKNGISK
-56 KEAIKIASDRIE
+56 KEAIKMASDSID
-68 KKFLDP
+68 KLSLDP

-80 NDGKEVAAGVIK
+80 NDGKEVLVGVIK
-92 ACPKFFEGEYVADSF
+92 ACPQLYEGHYVADPF
-107 SPEDGT
+107 SIEDDGT

-148 KIQNVYSELES
+148 KIQNVYSELEA

-180 IKEIKTL
+180 IREIKTL

-207 YELSPE
+207 YELSSE
-213 GKPLSTDKN
+213 GRPLSTDKN
-222 LEELLQ
+222 LEELLR
-228 KMGSEYHYDLIVKEL
+228 KYGFEFFYDEIAKEL
-243 KITHPEISGN
+243 TITHPEISK
-253 SDNDLGIAYSIIQS
+253 STDNDLGVAYSIIQS
-267 YAERDGF
+267 YAERDNF
-274 KKDIIEHLSPLL
+274 KKDIIEHLGPLL

-309 DYIKKLVDCLESNCT
+309 DYIKKLVDCLELNST

-339 VASWFHDNENCPV
+339 VASWFHENEKCPV

-358 FEQVWLIQGL
+358 FEQVLLIQGM
-368 QGLNKTKLFSKL
+368 QGLSKTKLFSKL

-390 KAGAKLNPTDKD
+390 KAGAKLNPSDKD
-402 TIIQSIGYG
+402 TIIQSNGYG
-411 IVELGEIDSTFRKS
+411 IVELGEIDATFRKS

-468 VDQTGNRRF
+468 VDMTGNRRF
-477 LILSLIA
+477 LILPLLA
-484 ILFSEVE
+484 INFIKVE
-491 KIDFFQLWGQ
+491 EIDFFQLWGQ
-501 VGQLYK
+501 IGTMYK
-507 NGTKWWLD
+507 NCTKWWLD
-515 RADDNDKLILDEL
+515 RDNINDKVILDEL
-528 EQLHS
+528 EQLHNA
-533 SHIKTTMIDDIVCE
+533 HIKTTMIDDIVCE
-547 IVAKIEHIK
+547 IIAKIEHIK
-556 SQSSFPSFQSNNGQI
+556 SQSNFQS
-571 MQTTFSPTKILQ
+571 Q
-583 YFGIQKPNRNEIAE
+583 Y
-597 FKEKMAKAGFEFNKA
+597 
-612 STLRLPA
+612 LRYEYQR
-619 NLLM
+619 

>member
-1 MSSISYKMPKLVS
+1 MNSSYKMPKLLS
-14 DFELSNKLIE
+14 NFELSNKLIE
-24 EAKLKARPES
+24 ESKLKAKPES

-39 TLKKEII
+39 SLKKEII
-46 DALINNGISK
+46 DTLVKNGISK
-56 KEAIKIASDRIE
+56 KEAMQIASDRIE

-80 NDGKEVAAGVIK
+80 YDGKEVAVGVIK
-92 ACPKFFEGEYVADSF
+92 ACPKLYEGMYVADPF
-107 SPEDGT
+107 YELEGK

-123 IYSFKHGGYTI
+123 IYSFKHGGYI
-134 RTNTSVAHVIDRIN
+134 IKNTTSTVYIIDRIN
-148 KIQNVYSELES
+148 KIQHVYTELEA

-165 FEKILSNIE
+165 FEKILSSIE

-180 IKEIKTL
+180 IKEIKNL
-187 LKTKGVIKNLD
+187 LKSKGVIKNLD

-207 YELSPE
+207 YEMSDE
-213 GKPLSTDKN
+213 GRPLSTDKN
-222 LEELLQ
+222 LEELL
-228 KMGSEYHYDLIVKEL
+228 KKYGFEFYYDEVSKEL
-243 KITHPEISGN
+243 KIFHPEISE
-253 SDNDLGIAYSIIQS
+253 STDNDLGVAYSIIQS
-267 YAERDGF
+267 YAERDNF

-298 VEDAISKYDGQ
+298 VEDAISKYDEQ

-339 VASWFHDNENCPV
+339 VASWFHDNKDCPV
-352 KGAYMK
+352 KDAYMK
-358 FEQVWLIQGL
+358 FEQVLLIQGI
-368 QGLNKTKLFSKL
+368 QGLSKTKLFSKL

-390 KAGAKLNPTDKD
+390 KAGAKLNPSDKD

-411 IVELGEIDSTFRKS
+411 VVELGEIDATFRKS

-501 VGQLYK
+501 IGTLYK

-515 RADDNDKLILDEL
+515 RNDVRDKVILDEL
-528 EQLHS
+528 ELLHA
-533 SHIKTTMIDDIVCE
+533 SHIKTTMIDDIVNQ
-547 IVAKIEHIK
+547 IINKLQLMN
-556 SQSSFPSFQSNNGQI
+556 SQPNMQLSGNVN
-571 MQTTFSPTKILQ
+571 QTTFSPSKILQ
-583 YFGIQKPNRNEIAE
+583 NFGIQKPNRNEIAE
-597 FKEKMAKAGFEFNKA
+597 FKAKMEANGLLFNKA
-612 STLRLPA
+612 GTLRLPS
-619 NLLM
+619 NILITI

>member
-1 MSSISYKMPKLVS
+1 MNSISYMPKLVS

-24 EAKLKARPES
+24 EAKLKAKPES

-39 TLKKEII
+39 SQKQE
-46 DALINNGISK
+46 LITILVKNGISK
-56 KEAIKIASDRIE
+56 KEAIKMASDSID
-68 KKFLDP
+68 KLSLDP

-80 NDGKEVAAGVIK
+80 NDGKEVLVGVIK
-92 ACPKFFEGEYVADSF
+92 ACPQLYEGHYVADPF
-107 SPEDGT
+107 SIEDDGT

-134 RTNTSVAHVIDRIN
+134 RNNTSVAYVIDRIN
-148 KIQNVYSELES
+148 KIQNVYSELEA

-180 IKEIKTL
+180 IREIKTL

-207 YELSPE
+207 YELSSE
-213 GKPLSTDKN
+213 GRPLSTDKN
-222 LEELLQ
+222 LEELLR
-228 KMGSEYHYDLIVKEL
+228 KYGFEFFYDEIAKEL
-243 KITHPEISGN
+243 TITHPEISK
-253 SDNDLGIAYSIIQS
+253 STDNDLGVAYSIIQS
-267 YAERDGF
+267 YAERDNF
-274 KKDIIEHLSPLL
+274 KKDIIEHLGPLL

-309 DYIKKLVDCLESNCT
+309 DYIKKLVDCLELNST

-339 VASWFHDNENCPV
+339 VASWFHENEKCPV

-358 FEQVWLIQGL
+358 FEQVLLIQGM
-368 QGLNKTKLFSKL
+368 QGLSKTKLFSKL

-390 KAGAKLNPTDKD
+390 KAGAKLNPSDKD
-402 TIIQSIGYG
+402 TIIQSNGYG
-411 IVELGEIDSTFRKS
+411 IVELGEIDATFRKS

-468 VDQTGNRRF
+468 VDMTGNRRF
-477 LILSLIA
+477 LILPLLA
-484 ILFSEVE
+484 INFIKVE
-491 KIDFFQLWGQ
+491 EIDFFQLWGQ
-501 VGQLYK
+501 IGIMYN

-515 RADDNDKLILDEL
+515 RDNIEDKVILEEL
-528 EQLHS
+528 EQLHNA
-533 SHIKTTMIDDIVCE
+533 HVKTTMIDDIVYE
-547 IVAKIEHIK
+547 VVTKIEERRSHPN
-556 SQSSFPSFQSNNGQI
+556 PSLGNHVLF
-571 MQTTFSPTKILQ
+571 LQ
-583 YFGIQKPNRNEIAE
+583 FLCNPL
-597 FKEKMAKAGFEFNKA
+597 F
-612 STLRLPA
+612 
-619 NLLM
+619 

>member
-1 MSSISYKMPKLVS
+1 MSSYIMPKLLS
-14 DFELSNKLIE
+14 DFKLSTKKIE
-24 EAKLKARPES
+24 EAKLKAKPES
-34 ERIKK
+34 EKIKK
-39 TLKKEII
+39 SLKNEII
-46 DALINNGISK
+46 ETLVKDGVSK

-68 KKFLDP
+68 KKTLDP
-74 SFIIKF
+74 SFLIKF
-80 NDGKEVAAGVIK
+80 NDGKEVAGGFIK
-92 ACPKFFEGEYVADSF
+92 SCPNLYKDQYVADPF
-107 SPEDGT
+107 SIEDGT

-134 RTNTSVAHVIDRIN
+134 KTNTSVAYVVDRIN
-148 KIQNVYSELES
+148 KIQNVYSELEA

-165 FEKILSNIE
+165 FEKILSSIE

-187 LKTKGVIKNLD
+187 LKTKGVIKNLN

-228 KMGSEYHYDLIVKEL
+228 KMGSEYYYDEIAKEL

>member
-1 MSSISYKMPKLVS
+1 MNSISYMPKLVS
-14 DFELSNKLIE
+14 DFELSNKLID
-24 EAKLKARPES
+24 EAKIKAKPES

-39 TLKKEII
+39 SQKQE
-46 DALINNGISK
+46 LITILVKNGISK
-56 KEAIKIASDRIE
+56 KEAIKMASDSID
-68 KKFLDP
+68 KLSLDP

-80 NDGKEVAAGVIK
+80 NDGKEVLVGVIK
-92 ACPKFFEGEYVADSF
+92 ACPQLYEGHYVADPF
-107 SPEDGT
+107 SIEDDGT

-148 KIQNVYSELES
+148 KIQNVYSELEA

-180 IKEIKTL
+180 IREIKTL

-207 YELSPE
+207 YELSSE
-213 GKPLSTDKN
+213 GRPLSTDKN
-222 LEELLQ
+222 LEELLR
-228 KMGSEYHYDLIVKEL
+228 KYGFEFFYDEIAKEL
-243 KITHPEISGN
+243 TITHPEISE
-253 SDNDLGIAYSIIQS
+253 STDNDLGVAYSIIQS
-267 YAERDGF
+267 YAERDNF
-274 KKDIIEHLSPLL
+274 KKDIIEHLGPLL

-309 DYIKKLVDCLESNCT
+309 DYIKKLVDCLELNST
-324 YQYKYVIVMLWLIQC
+324 YQYKYVIVRLWLIQC
-339 VASWFHDNENCPV
+339 VASWFHENEKCPV

-358 FEQVWLIQGL
+358 FEQVLLIQGM
-368 QGLNKTKLFSKL
+368 QGLSKTKLFSKL

-390 KAGAKLNPTDKD
+390 KAGAKLNPSDKD
-402 TIIQSIGYG
+402 TIIQSNGYG
-411 IVELGEIDSTFRKS
+411 IVELGEIDATFRKS

-468 VDQTGNRRF
+468 VDMTGNRRF
-477 LILSLIA
+477 LILPLLA
-484 ILFSEVE
+484 INFIKVE
-491 KIDFFQLWGQ
+491 EIDFFQLWGQ
-501 VGQLYK
+501 IGTMYK
-507 NGTKWWLD
+507 NGAKWWLD
-515 RADDNDKLILDEL
+515 RDNIDDKIILDEL
-528 EQLHS
+528 EQLHN

-612 STLRLPA
+612 STLRLPS

>member
-1 MSSISYKMPKLVS
+1 MNSSYKMPKLIS
-14 DFELSNKLIE
+14 NFDLSNKLIE
-24 EAKLKARPES
+24 DAKLKAKPES

-39 TLKKEII
+39 SLKKEII
-46 DALINNGISK
+46 DTLVKNGVSK
-56 KEAIKIASDRIE
+56 KEAMKIANDRIE

-80 NDGKEVAAGVIK
+80 NDGKEVAVGVIK
-92 ACPKFFEGEYVADSF
+92 ACPKLYEGEYVADPF
-107 SPEDGT
+107 SIEDGT
-113 QKAIILPDGN
+113 QKAVILPNGN

-134 RTNTSVAHVIDRIN
+134 RTNTSVAYVVDRIN
-148 KIQNVYSELES
+148 KLEKAYSELEA

-165 FEKILSNIE
+165 FEKILSSIE

-187 LKTKGVIKNLD
+187 LKTKGIIKNLD

-222 LEELLQ
+222 LEELL
-228 KMGSEYHYDLIVKEL
+228 KKYGFESFYDEIAKEL
-243 KITHPEISGN
+243 TVIHPEILSET
-253 SDNDLGIAYSIIQS
+253 DNNLGVAYSIIQS
-267 YAERDGF
+267 YAERDNF

-309 DYIKKLVDCLESNCT
+309 DYIKKLVDCLDSNCT

-339 VASWFHDNENCPV
+339 VASWFHENEKCPV

-358 FEQVWLIQGL
+358 FEQVLLIQGS
-368 QGLNKTKLFSKL
+368 QGLSKTKLFSKL

-390 KAGAKLNPTDKD
+390 KAGAKLNPSDKD

-501 VGQLYK
+501 VGTMYK

-515 RADDNDKLILDEL
+515 RADDNDKLILNEL
-528 EQLHS
+528 ELLHA

-547 IVAKIEHIK
+547 IIAKIERIK
-556 SQSSFPSFQSNNGQI
+556 SQSNFPSFQSNNGQI

-583 YFGIQKPNRNEIAE
+583 YFEIQKPNRNEIAE

>member
-1 MSSISYKMPKLVS
+1 MSNYKMPKLVS
-14 DFELSNKLIE
+14 NFELSNKQIE
-24 EAKLKARPES
+24 EAKIKAKPES

-39 TLKKEII
+39 SLKNEII
-46 DALINNGISK
+46 DSLVKNGISK

-68 KKFLDP
+68 KKTLDP

-80 NDGKEVAAGVIK
+80 NDGKEIAVGVIK
-92 ACPKFFEGEYVADSF
+92 SCPKYEGEYVADPF
-107 SPEDGT
+107 SIEDGT

-134 RTNTSVAHVIDRIN
+134 RTNTSVSHVVDRIN
-148 KIQNVYSELES
+148 KIQNVYSELEA
-159 LGLKDE
+159 LELKDE

-198 DLNVKLYSR
+198 DLSVKIYSR
-207 YELSPE
+207 YELSCE
-213 GKPLSTDKN
+213 GRALSTDKN
-222 LEELLQ
+222 LEELLR
-228 KMGSEYHYDLIVKEL
+228 KYGFEFFYDEIAKEL
-243 KITHPEISGN
+243 KIIHPEISG
-253 SDNDLGIAYSIIQS
+253 STDNDLGVAYSIIQS

-274 KKDIIEHLSPLL
+274 KKDVIEHLSPLL

-324 YQYKYVIVMLWLIQC
+324 YQYKYKITMLWLIQC

-358 FEQVWLIQGL
+358 FEQVLLIQGI
-368 QGLNKTKLFSKL
+368 QGLSKTKLFSKL
-380 LDFNGMNKYF
+380 LDFDGMNKYF
-390 KAGAKLNPTDKD
+390 KAGAKLNPSDKD
-402 TIIQSIGYG
+402 TIIQSIGFG

-515 RADDNDKLILDEL
+515 RADINDKLILDEL
-528 EQLHS
+528 ELLHA

-547 IVAKIEHIK
+547 IIAKIEHIK
-556 SQSSFPSFQSNNGQI
+556 SQSNFQLANQNQVQT
-571 MQTTFSPTKILQ
+571 MQTTFSSTKILQ
-583 YFGIQKPNRNEIAE
+583 NFGIQKPSRGEISE
-597 FKEKMAKAGFEFNKA
+597 FKEKMAKAGYVFNRA
-612 STLRLPA
+612 NNLRLPA

>member
-1 MSSISYKMPKLVS
+1 MNSSYKMPKLLS
-14 DFELSNKLIE
+14 NFELSNKLIE
-24 EAKLKARPES
+24 ESKLKAKPES

-39 TLKKEII
+39 SLKKEII
-46 DALINNGISK
+46 DTLVKNGISK
-56 KEAIKIASDRIE
+56 KEAMKIASDRIE

-80 NDGKEVAAGVIK
+80 DDGKEVAVGVIK
-92 ACPKFFEGEYVADSF
+92 ACPKLYEGMYVADPF
-107 SPEDGT
+107 YELEGK

-123 IYSFKHGGYTI
+123 IYSFKHGGYI
-134 RTNTSVAHVIDRIN
+134 IKNTTSTVYIIDRIN
-148 KIQNVYSELES
+148 KIQHVYTELEA

-165 FEKILSNIE
+165 FEKILSSIE

-180 IKEIKTL
+180 IKEIKNL
-187 LKTKGVIKNLD
+187 LKSKGVIKNLD

-207 YELSPE
+207 YELSAE

-222 LEELLQ
+222 LEELLR
-228 KMGSEYHYDLIVKEL
+228 KYNFEFFYDEIAKEL
-243 KITHPEISGN
+243 TVMHPEISGN
-253 SDNDLGIAYSIIQS
+253 SDNDLGVAFSIIQS
-267 YAERDGF
+267 FSERDGL
-274 KKDIIEHLSPLL
+274 KKDNIEHLGPLL

-298 VEDAISKYDGQ
+298 VEEAIVNYDGQ
-309 DYIKKLVDCLESNCT
+309 DYIKQLVDCLESNCT
-324 YQYKYVIVMLWLIQC
+324 YQYKYVVVMLWLIQC

-358 FEQVWLIQGL
+358 FEQVLLIQGI
-368 QGLNKTKLFSKL
+368 QGLSKTKLFSKL

-390 KAGAKLNPTDKD
+390 KAGSKLNPSDKD
-402 TIIQSIGYG
+402 TIIQSIGFG
-411 IVELGEIDSTFRKS
+411 IVELGEIDATFRKS

-556 SQSSFPSFQSNNGQI
+556 SQSSFPSFQSNNGQA

-597 FKEKMAKAGFEFNKA
+597 FKEKMSKAGYEFNKA
-612 STLRLPA
+612 NNLRLPV
-619 NLLM
+619 NLLT

>member
-228 KMGSEYHYDLIVKEL
+228 KMGSEYHYDLIAKEL

>member
-1 MSSISYKMPKLVS
+1 MSNYKMPKLVS
-14 DFELSNKLIE
+14 NFELSNKLIE
-24 EAKLKARPES
+24 EAKLKAKPES
-34 ERIKK
+34 EKTKK
-39 TLKKEII
+39 FLKSEII
-46 DALINNGISK
+46 DDLVKNGISK
-56 KEAIKIASDRIE
+56 KEAMKIASDRIE
-68 KKFLDP
+68 KNFLDP

-80 NDGKEVAAGVIK
+80 NDGKEVAVGIIK
-92 ACPKFFEGEYVADSF
+92 ACPNLYEGQYVADPF
-107 SPEDGT
+107 SIEDGT

-148 KIQNVYSELES
+148 KIQNVYSELEA

-198 DLNVKLYSR
+198 DLIVKLYSR
-207 YELSPE
+207 YELSSE
-213 GKPLSTDKN
+213 GRPLSTDKN
-222 LEELLQ
+222 LEELL
-228 KMGSEYHYDLIVKEL
+228 KKYGFEFNYDEIAKEL
-243 KITHPEISGN
+243 TIKHPEISK
-253 SDNDLGIAYSIIQS
+253 STDNDLGVSYSIIQS

-274 KKDIIEHLSPLL
+274 KKDIIEHLGPLL

-298 VEDAISKYDGQ
+298 VEDAIINYDGQ

-324 YQYKYVIVMLWLIQC
+324 YEYKYVIVMLWLIQC
-339 VASWFHDNENCPV
+339 VAAWFHDNENCPV

-358 FEQVWLIQGL
+358 FEQVLLIQGS
-368 QGLNKTKLFSKL
+368 QGLSKTKLFSKL

-390 KAGAKLNPTDKD
+390 KAGAKLNPSDKD
-402 TIIQSIGYG
+402 TIIQSIGYAV
-411 IVELGEIDSTFRKS
+411 VELGEIDATFRKS

-484 ILFSEVE
+484 ILFTEVE

-501 VGQLYK
+501 IGQLYK

-515 RADDNDKLILDEL
+515 RADINDKLILDEL
-528 EQLHS
+528 EQLHN
-533 SHIKTTMIDDIVCE
+533 SHMKTTMIDDIVNE
-547 IVAKIEHIK
+547 IVEK
-556 SQSSFPSFQSNNGQI
+556 FQAININQNTQLNRNIG
-571 MQTTFSPTKILQ
+571 QTTFSPSKILQ
-583 YFGIQKPNRNEIAE
+583 NFGFSKINRNEIGE
-597 FKEKMAKAGFEFNKA
+597 FRTKMEANGFSFNKA
-612 STLRLPA
+612 GTVRLPS
-619 NLLM
+619 NILTMN

>member
-1 MSSISYKMPKLVS
+1 MNSSYKMPKLVS
-14 DFELSNKLIE
+14 DFNLSNKLIE
-24 EAKLKARPES
+24 EAKLKAKPES

-39 TLKKEII
+39 SLKKEII
-46 DALINNGISK
+46 DILVKNGVSK
-56 KEAIKIASDRIE
+56 KEAMKIASDRIE

-80 NDGKEVAAGVIK
+80 NDGKEVAGGFIK
-92 ACPKFFEGEYVADSF
+92 SCPNLYKDQYVADPF
-107 SPEDGT
+107 SIEDGT

-134 RTNTSVAHVIDRIN
+134 RTNTSVAYVVDRIN
-148 KIQNVYSELES
+148 KLEKAYSELEA

-207 YELSPE
+207 YELSPD

-222 LEELLQ
+222 LEELLR
-228 KMGSEYHYDLIVKEL
+228 KYSFEFFYDEISKEL
-243 KITHPEISGN
+243 TVIHPEISGN

-267 YAERDGF
+267 YAERDNF

-324 YQYKYVIVMLWLIQC
+324 YQYKYAVVMLWLIQC
-339 VASWFHDNENCPV
+339 VASWFHDNEKCPV

-358 FEQVWLIQGL
+358 FEQVLLIQGI
-368 QGLNKTKLFSKL
+368 QGLSKTKLFSKL
-380 LDFNGMNKYF
+380 LDFNSMNKYF